1 MPPKKQ
7 VPFLTLGTEG
17 TQSFWPGRSTV
28 RKGPPGVVV
37 PRATIRACARDHT
50 DGSSAEPTAPR
61 ASAPVQGLR
70 QNRRVGSPALG

>member
-17 TQSFWPGRSTV
+17 TQSFRPGWSTV

-50 DGSSAEPTAPR
+50 DGSSAESPLLHGPQ
-61 ASAPVQGLR
+61 PQF
-70 QNRRVGSPALG
+70 RVCVKTGV